1 MVKTD
6 RPNIDFL
13 LYTLSERPLSKLSEN
28 HKIYVI
34 RPTVLKLWPNQRVL
48 DDRLWYWD
56 SFSCHNLKSMDPIS
70 TLLWFSESLERNLS
84 NGIIKVHIWAIKL
97 FANLAT
103 PWISS
108 WSKAEKWQ
116 IMVPDFNTSFERFFS
131 KLSENHKINVIGPTK
146 LKLWPFKRC
155 YCTTNS
161 LPPKLAQIWCRP
173 DTWLLLW

>member
-103 PWISS
+103 PWII
-108 WSKAEKWQ
+108 A
-116 IMVPDFNTSFERFFS
+116 
-131 KLSENHKINVIGPTK
+131 HGPRLK
-146 LKLWPFKRC
+146 NDKLWSQILTHHLKGFFLSFQKII
-155 YCTTNS
+155 
-161 LPPKLAQIWCRP
+161 KL
-173 DTWLLLW
+173 TLLDQRN